1 MLLRQ
6 WMFSPNPLT
15 SLIQFS
21 NPNWREI
28 CYIVLPQNKTK
39 WGCGRKMNIFWEDI
53 LKLGLAILL
62 GGVIGLER
70 EWNTKSGGF
79 RTLTLISL
87 GSALFT
93 MASVRVLGQDASRVV
108 STIVQGVGFL
118 GAGIL
123 INDAGKVRG
132 VTTAAAIWV
141 VAALGAGIGLGY
153 YAITVI
159 AGVMVLFI
167 LTELKFLKSWFDRPR
182 RIHKYKVV
190 FPLDREIHADVAK
203 KAQSLGL
210 TILRQSLG
218 KQSGQLVCTWEL
230 RGGEPFHDAFTQYL
244 MDADEVLEFQFEV
257 E

>member
-1 MLLRQ
+1 
-6 WMFSPNPLT
+6 
-15 SLIQFS
+15 
-21 NPNWREI
+21 
-28 CYIVLPQNKTK
+28 
-39 WGCGRKMNIFWEDI
+39 MNIFWEDL

-62 GGVIGLER
+62 GSLIGLER

-79 RTLTLISL
+79 RTLTLISV

-93 MASVRVLGQDASRVV
+93 MAAVRTLGADGSRVV

-159 AGVMVLFI
+159 AGILVLFI
-167 LTELKFLKSWFDRPR
+167 LAELKFLKSWFDRPR

-190 FPLDREIHADVAK
+190 FPLDRAIYTDVAK
-203 KAQSLGL
+203 KAEAMGL
-210 TILRQSLG
+210 TILRQSLAKESG
-218 KQSGQLVCTWEL
+218 KIVCTWEL
-230 RGGEPFHDAFTQYL
+230 RGGEPFHDVFTQYL
-244 MDADEVLEFQFEV
+244 LDADEVLEFQFEV